1 MEYMEREEWQG
12 KLRTMIPKLKEIG
25 IIDLVWYNNGY
36 KEVLITPCLDAI
48 EVDEVHLI
56 ENGITYYG
64 LDEVEKVIE
73 FITSKIPLA
82 YIVSL
87 ETIPK
92 EGENN

>member
-25 IIDLVWYNNGY
+25 MIDLVWYDNGY
-36 KEVLITPCLDAI
+36 KEIIIIACLDAI

-56 ENGITYYG
+56 ENGTTFYP
-64 LDEVEKVIE
+64 LDGVEEIIHY
-73 FITSKIPLA
+73 ITSKIPLA

-92 EGENN
+92 EGEND